1 MFSWGIRRESTR
13 SPGQLLSPSLAIC
26 VPWQMLA
33 TSLSSRLEVLPH
45 ELLTALSTWQTQTV
59 AWRVVWRAPTKL
71 KEQRLGFHL
80 QTKQNQKPRVNS
92 GTSLCHLFDFFF
104 FFTGSGAMMSTK
116 LCRPVKR
123 MRNRITWNMLFKAG
137 RACGLPR
144 DL

>member
-1 MFSWGIRRESTR
+1 
-13 SPGQLLSPSLAIC
+13 
-26 VPWQMLA
+26 MLA

-104 FFTGSGAMMSTK
+104 FLLGQ
-116 LCRPVKR
+116 
-123 MRNRITWNMLFKAG
+123 
-137 RACGLPR
+137 GL
-144 DL
+144 